1 VNPSLLD
8 QHFLWASLI
17 WGAIASGYIV
27 YGYRQR
33 AVIPFLGGAAMTAA
47 SFFLP
52 ALIMSLVCLAIIAAV
67 WWLLRNGY

>member
-33 AVIPFLGGAAMTAA
+33 AAIPFLGGAAMTAA